1 MPFIAMSNYQRIN
14 TDSNTNP
21 IYAGIVKAIYAL
33 KNESVFTAVLPYTR
47 STSTTVMEHDAMH
60 SSRLNSAASYP
71 HSLLS
76 TPVYEI
82 PNDSESKI
90 VARLSGSF
98 AWDYTLRNLL
108 PNNVDGIMVELQNT
122 CNETSLYA
130 LVGYDA
136 FYLGEN
142 ATRES
147 AFDHMEVVR
156 DLSLGTHPN
165 FTTTPGH
172 CRYSIVSWNFVYVTI
187 LANIIPSITCLS
199 FRHSIFFQVP
209 HFIAVTKHTLQ

>member
-1 MPFIAMSNYQRIN
+1 
-14 TDSNTNP
+14 
-21 IYAGIVKAIYAL
+21 
-33 KNESVFTAVLPYTR
+33 
-47 STSTTVMEHDAMH
+47 MH
-60 SSRLNSAASYP
+60 SLRNNSDISYP
-71 HSLLS
+71 HSLLT
-76 TPVYEI
+76 TPVHEI

-172 CRYSIVSWNFVYVTI
+172 CRYSIVSWNFVYATSYHI
-187 LANIIPSITCLS
+187 LL
-199 FRHSIFFQVP
+199 H
-209 HFIAVTKHTLQ
+209 HTF

>member
-1 MPFIAMSNYQRIN
+1 MSTYHNIN
-14 TDSNTNP
+14 SDSNTGP
-21 IYAGIVKAIYAL
+21 LYAGIGKAIYAL
-33 KNESVFTAVLPYTR
+33 KNESVFTPILPYTR
-47 STSTTVMEHDAMH
+47 STSTTDTEHNAMH
-60 SSRLNSAASYP
+60 SSRLNSDISYP

-108 PNNVDGIMVELQNT
+108 PNNVDGILVQLRNT
-122 CNETSLYA
+122 CNQSSLYA

-142 ATRES
+142 ATKES
-147 AFDHMEVVR
+147 SYDYMEVVR
-156 DLSLGTHPN
+156 DLTLGTHPN

-172 CRYSIVSWNFVYVTI
+172 CQYSIVRSIVAI
-187 LANIIPSITCLS
+187 L
-199 FRHSIFFQVP
+199 IFTQADVL
-209 HFIAVTKHTLQ
+209 TLIMFCN